1 MNCARLLV
9 IIAFCLLLVLT
20 SACGAFEDTPPTVHA
35 SQIVIGYPDGMT
47 VANGS
52 TIEFT
57 LENKSIYCFKFPIE
71 GSFPIFVYL
80 QDGTSIQVPNTRTY
94 VNPIIKLNLI
104 TTSKSRRRIEVTPDL
119 APHDKNF
126 RQALLKAYIP
136 LDGTICDYPMVMVN
150 KRIPFFIQYYTDY

>member
-1 MNCARLLV
+1 MNWALLKV
-9 IIAFCLLLVLT
+9 IITFCLLVVLT
-20 SACGAFEDTPPTVHA
+20 SACEGFGTTPPIVYA
-35 SQIVIGYPDGMT
+35 SQVVIDYPDGMT

-57 LENKSIYCFKFPIE
+57 LENRSIYCIKFPIE

-80 QDGTSIQVPNTRTY
+80 QDGSSIQVPNTRTY

-104 TTSKSRRRIEVTPDL
+104 TTSKSKRRIEVTPDL

-136 LDGTICDYPMVMVN
+136 LDGTVCDYPMVMVN

>member
-1 MNCARLLV
+1 MNWARLFV
-9 IIAFCLLLVLT
+9 IIAFCLLLFLT
-20 SACGAFEDTPPTVHA
+20 SACDGFGDTLPTVYA

-47 VANGS
+47 VTNGS

-57 LENKSIYCFKFPIE
+57 LENKSIYCVKFPIE
-71 GSFPIFVYL
+71 GSFPVFVYL
-80 QDGTSIQVPNTRTY
+80 QDGTSMQVPNARIY

-136 LDGTICDYPMVMVN
+136 LEGTICDYPTVTV
-150 KRIPFFIQYYTDY
+150 KKKIPFFIQYYTDY